1 MDAKKK
7 AKIDFALWGFVLV
20 ISGIFFVL
28 EQGINPM
35 EYVLEA
41 ADLVVVLIIVVGLW
55 NTRKEASAGLPLK
68 DELSRKMQYKTAYY
82 TYLFMALST
91 IPLMM
96 SYNLLAK
103 FSDTPEKTLQYAF
116 GIQILASA
124 LVNIVIFYYFKRKGI
139 TE

>member
-1 MDAKKK
+1 
-7 AKIDFALWGFVLV
+7 
-20 ISGIFFVL
+20 
-28 EQGINPM
+28 
-35 EYVLEA
+35 
-41 ADLVVVLIIVVGLW
+41 
-55 NTRKEASAGLPLK
+55 
-68 DELSRKMQYKTAYY
+68 
-82 TYLFMALST
+82 MALST

-116 GIQILASA
+116 GIQIMASA